1 LDFGLALDFGL
12 ILLLAAG
19 PLTLPAAPAATVR
32 EHGGPASQNAGPE
45 IQQSAFD
52 YPNPNSTSKGRDPFF
67 PDSTRL
73 QESKTPKPSRGP
85 SATELV
91 LKSILGTPPQ
101 VIALINNH
109 TFAPGEEGDV
119 ITKNGQR
126 LHIRCVAINP
136 SALTATVEA
145 NGTSATLTLVP

>member
-1 LDFGLALDFGL
+1 MKPRPHTLQCLLAA
-12 ILLLAAG
+12 LLLMAAAG
-19 PLTLPAAPAATVR
+19 PLTLPAAPAS
-32 EHGGPASQNAGPE
+32 PNAGPE
-45 IQQSAFD
+45 IQQSVFD
-52 YPNPNSTSKGRDPFF
+52 YPNPNGASKGRDPFF

-73 QESKTPKPSRGP
+73 QERKSPKQSRGP
-85 SATELV
+85 SLSDLA

-101 VIALINNH
+101 VFAIINNH